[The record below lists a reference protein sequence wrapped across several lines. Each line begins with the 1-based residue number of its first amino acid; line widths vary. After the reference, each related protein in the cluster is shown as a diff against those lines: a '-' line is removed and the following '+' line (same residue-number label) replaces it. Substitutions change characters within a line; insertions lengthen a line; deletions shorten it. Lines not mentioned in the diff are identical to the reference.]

1 MVNEMPKQLARY
13 HVISKTIIASFFLFL
28 FLMSSICWGD
38 ADAIY
43 KENSPSVVVI
53 VAIDREGKSVNQGS
67 GFIVREDG
75 AVVTNYHVV
84 STATE
89 IIAKIGEKIRNVE
102 GVLYVD
108 PENDVAIIKLEGK
121 EYRKVKMGDPG
132 KLRVGEK
139 VYVIGSPQGLENT
152 ISEGILSGIREIDP
166 ERKILQMTAAISPGS
181 SGGPVFNTRG
191 EVVGIATLI
200 LAETQNL
207 NFAMPVNIVTAG
219 LTKNNPV
226 SPRDA
231 CRVDFN
237 ETATCFSYQGLAYG
251 STGQHDRAADA
262 FKRSLTIDSKKIETY
277 INLGVSYVNLGKNQQ
292 AIDIFLQALKIQ
304 PDQPV
309 VLSKLGMI
317 YSATGR
323 HQEALDIIRKSI
335 SIKANNPQNHYNLA
349 IAYNN
354 MGRFREA
361 ADAAKEAIRLAPD
374 YAEAHG
380 YLGVVYTNMN
390 LNSEA
395 VQEFKKAIRL
405 DPDDPLAHF
414 GLGKVYSS
422 MGERASALEEYKM
435 LKQLNAELA
444 EKLFDLI
451 YK

>member
-1 MVNEMPKQLARY
+1 M
-13 HVISKTIIASFFLFL
+13 
-28 FLMSSICWGD
+28 
-38 ADAIY
+38 
-43 KENSPSVVVI
+43 
-53 VAIDREGKSVNQGS
+53 
-67 GFIVREDG
+67 
-75 AVVTNYHVV
+75 
-84 STATE
+84 
-89 IIAKIGEKIRNVE
+89 
-102 GVLYVD
+102 D

-121 EYRKVKMGDPG
+121 EYRKVKMGDPS

-139 VYVIGSPQGLENT
+139 TFTVIGSPQGLENT
-152 ISEGILSGIREIDP
+152 ISEGILSGIREINQ

-219 LTKNNPV
+219 LTRSNPV

-231 CRVDFN
+231 CRVDLN

-323 HQEALDIIRKSI
+323 HQEAALDIIRRSI
-335 SIKANNPQNHYNLA
+335 SIKANNPQSHYNLA

-380 YLGVVYTNMN
+380 YLGIM
-390 LNSEA
+390 S
-395 VQEFKKAIRL
+395 I
-405 DPDDPLAHF
+405 P
-414 GLGKVYSS
+414 
-422 MGERASALEEYKM
+422 
-435 LKQLNAELA
+435 
-444 EKLFDLI
+444 I
-451 YK
+451 

>member
-1 MVNEMPKQLARY
+1 MVNEKPKPIRWY
-13 HVISKTIIASFFLFL
+13 CSVSKVIVASSFLFFFLAV
-28 FLMSSICWGD
+28 SICRGD

-53 VAIDREGKSVNQGS
+53 VAMDREGKSVRQGS

-75 AVVTNYHVV
+75 SVVTNYHVI
-84 STATE
+84 SGATE
-89 IIAKIGEKIRNVE
+89 IIAKIGMKIANVE

-108 PENDVAIIKLEGK
+108 PENDIAIIKLEGK
-121 EYRKVKMGDPG
+121 EYHKVKLGDPG
-132 KLRVGEK
+132 KLHVGEK

-152 ISEGILSGIREIDP
+152 ISEGILSGIREIDL

-181 SGGPVFNTRG
+181 SGGPVFNVQG

-207 NFAMPVNIVTAG
+207 NFAMPVSIISAG
-219 LTKNNPV
+219 LTKKDPV

-237 ETATCFSYQGLAYG
+237 ETATCFNYQGLAYG
-251 STGQHDRAADA
+251 TAGQHDRAADS

-277 INLGVSYVNLGKNQQ
+277 INLGVSYVNLGKYQQ
-292 AIDIFLQALKIQ
+292 AIDIFLQGLVIQ
-304 PDQPV
+304 PDQPEI
-309 VLSKLGMI
+309 LSKLGLV
-317 YSATGR
+317 YSITGK
-323 HQEALDIIRKSI
+323 HQEALDNIRKSI
-335 SIKANNPQNHYNLA
+335 SLKANNPQNYFNLA
-349 IAYNN
+349 VTYNN

-361 ADAAKEAIRLAPD
+361 ADAAKEAIRLMPD

-390 LNSEA
+390 LNAEA
-395 VQEFKKAIRL
+395 IQEFKKAIRL
-405 DPDDPLAHF
+405 DPDHPGSHF
-414 GLGKVYSS
+414 GLGKAYTST
-422 MGERASALEEYKM
+422 GERAAALEEYKM

>member
-1 MVNEMPKQLARY
+1 M
-13 HVISKTIIASFFLFL
+13 ASFLFFLL
-28 FLMSSICWGD
+28 TSICWGD
-38 ADAIY
+38 ADTIY

-75 AVVTNYHVV
+75 ATVTNYHVI

-89 IIAKIGEKIRNVE
+89 IIAKIGEKVRKVE

-108 PENDVAIIKLEGK
+108 PENDVAMIKLEGSG
-121 EYRKVKMGDPG
+121 YRAAKVGDSD

-139 VYVIGSPQGLENT
+139 VYVIGSPRGLENT
-152 ISEGILSGIREIDP
+152 ISEGILSGIREIDKD
-166 ERKILQMTAAISPGS
+166 RKFLQMTAAISPGS
-181 SGGPVFNTRG
+181 SGGPVFNIGG

-207 NFAMPVNIVTAG
+207 NFAMPVNVVTTG
-219 LTKNNPV
+219 LTKKVPV

-251 STGQHDRAADA
+251 SVGQHDRAADA
-262 FKRSLTIDSKKIETY
+262 FKRSLMINSKKIETY

-304 PDQPV
+304 PDQPE
-309 VLSKLGMI
+309 VLSKLGMV
-317 YSATGR
+317 YGATGK
-323 HQEALDIIRKSI
+323 HQEALDVLRRSI
-335 SIKANNPQNHYNLA
+335 SIKDNNPQNYYSLA
-349 IAYNN
+349 VTYNN

-390 LNSEA
+390 LYTEA

-405 DPDDPLAHF
+405 DPDDPHAHF

-435 LKQLNAELA
+435 LKQLNAGLA